1 MLPNTI
7 QDLTEIEGINEP
19 TIEKYFQTINQE
31 DYQTTVQLFTE
42 EGVLKAPFE
51 SPISGKDKIAEYLTA
66 EARGMKLISCQVS
79 QKSRKKEFCLFKIK
93 GKVKTSLFSVNVAW
107 DFMLNARSEIVEVR
121 VKLLASP
128 QELLKIRR

>member
-7 QDLTEIEGINEP
+7 KDLTEIVGINEP

-31 DYQTTVQLFTE
+31 DYQATVQLFTE
-42 EGVLKAPFE
+42 EGTLKAPFE
-51 SPISGKDKIAEYLTA
+51 SPISGKDKIAEYLVV
-66 EARGMKLISCQVS
+66 EAKGMKLIPCQGS
-79 QKSRKKEFCLFKIK
+79 QESREKELRLFKIQ

-107 DFMLNARSEIVEVR
+107 DFLLNKISQIVEVR